1 MSLTLPRLRLL
12 SDLIAETLDD
22 PRFGPNSRID
32 ARLLRQAVDHV
43 AAREAVDIEFEGAP
57 V

>member
-22 PRFGPNSRID
+22 PRFGPNPRID
-32 ARLLRQAVDHV
+32 ARLPRQAVEHV
-43 AAREAVDIEFEGAP
+43 AAHEAVDVEFEGAP

>member
-1 MSLTLPRLRLL
+1 MTLTLPRLRLL